1 MRRRKG
7 STLGLVAICVLV
19 IIVIGIAVFFL
30 TKIMAGGREVANT
43 TDAGTL
49 NTAKQM
55 LKIAVPPETGPTY
68 DFTPF
73 VYPAN
78 AGGITL
84 LTYNRAVAAAL
95 LISINADKI
104 GGTAPAK
111 AAAVAAEVDK
121 MGAALTAKLTG
132 SSTFSDLQNNT
143 RMWGNNGVSGTV
155 QDAAWMKS
163 QDPGATNVYFNTSS
177 LDGFSVPVSPTKF
190 TPLNAVPGGVV
201 SPGKY
206 MAGYKPINLPTGQVL
221 FGTPVMP
228 QQAPH
233 LVSYGDFKANQ
244 TPFGSAPPN
253 ALHVDARS
261 FESKTAIFGGALA
274 CAIAGAIDKGGTN
287 GPLGN
292 GFEFAAALPSGYIEF
307 LNWRANP
314 TPPGYDPNAL
324 NGDNIF
330 NEEIGGGPGGIYS
343 TWIAG
348 DSNDVNATTNVAFMS
363 NANGLGSRQILAN
376 WCKWAA
382 TGGSPP
388 GGTVYAG
395 ARGVDLKP
403 GYTAANPPPNG
414 SVAFNTLKA
423 IYALNQQSPDPN
435 NPTHINDCAE
445 QIATGPNYGLTGPCV
460 TGFGAMQATFQR
472 TVPTTGAQNNS
483 QNFSQVDWAKATV
496 IVAFQGKGGAN
507 GFTTHNLSTGS
518 VTSQT
523 INHNSGD
530 LNGQSINNGVMV
542 NLNSTDDSGLGAYKD
557 YGLIGQHMT
566 NPANSMPVPNQGY
579 SLPLED
585 VGTILQLMQ
594 QTMGQGCLNTVKH
607 DILVRCQQIQPST
620 TQSQVDAML
629 NTPFPMAAFNTSPT
643 TRASNQTANK
653 LYIYLPNNDLSKPL
667 QIDAGPPSGAS
678 ATIVDP
684 DGQSPNF
691 NDACMTTKYDIQGNL
706 VDTLDQGANQGDE
719 YVHMAPYVKMDPD
732 NGMTATD
739 HALWWPGSGAL
750 RTLGRLTFRETGL
763 GNTTFSQI
771 N

>member
-30 TKIMAGGREVANT
+30 TKIMSGGREVANT

-55 LKIAVPPETGPTY
+55 LKIAVPAETGPTY

-73 VYPAN
+73 IYPPN

-95 LISINADKI
+95 LISINAKDI
-104 GGTAPAK
+104 GGTAAAK
-111 AAAVAAEVDK
+111 AASVAAEVDK
-121 MGAALTAKLTG
+121 MGTALTAKLTG

-143 RMWGNNGVSGTV
+143 RMWGNNGVTGTV
-155 QDAAWMKS
+155 ADAAWMKS
-163 QDPGATNVYFNTSS
+163 QDPGATNVYFNKDS
-177 LDGFSVPVSPTKF
+177 LGTFAVPESPTKF
-190 TPLNAVPGGVV
+190 SPLNNIPGGVV
-201 SPGKY
+201 NPGKY

-253 ALHVDARS
+253 ALHVDARA
-261 FESKTAIFGGALA
+261 FEQKSAIFGGALA
-274 CAIAGAIDKGGTN
+274 CAIVGAIDKGGTA

-348 DSNDVNATTNVAFMS
+348 DTNDVNTTQNVAFMT
-363 NANGLGSRQILAN
+363 NANGTPGSSALLAA
-376 WCKWAA
+376 WCNWAA
-382 TGGSPP
+382 NGGTPP
-388 GGTVYAG
+388 QGTVYAG
-395 ARGVDLKP
+395 LRSIDLKP
-403 GYTAANPPPNG
+403 GFTAANPPAQG
-414 SVAFNTLKA
+414 SNAFNTLKT
-423 IYALNQQSPDPN
+423 IYALNQANSN
-435 NPTHINDCAE
+435 HINDCAE
-445 QIATGPNYGLTGPCV
+445 QIATGPNFGLTGPCV

-472 TVPTTGAQNNS
+472 TVPKTGNPNPS

-496 IVAFQGKGGAN
+496 IVAFQGKGGAS
-507 GFTTHNLSTGS
+507 GFQTHNLSTGN
-518 VTSQT
+518 VTSET
-523 INHNSGD
+523 INHNPD
-530 LNGQSINNGVMV
+530 LNGQSINNGVSV
-542 NLNSTDDSGLGAYKD
+542 YLNATDDSGLGAYND
-557 YGLIGQHMT
+557 YGIAGQRIPP
-566 NPANSMPVPNQGY
+566 NGAVNSMPVPNQGY
-579 SLPLED
+579 TLPLED
-585 VGTILQLMQ
+585 VGTIAQLMR
-594 QTMGQGCLNTVKH
+594 QTMGDSCLKDVK
-607 DILVRCQQIQPST
+607 DAIVMRCQQIQPST
-620 TQSQVDAML
+620 TRAQVDALL
-629 NTPFPMAAFNTSPT
+629 NKQFPMASFSSSPT
-643 TRASNQTANK
+643 TRASDQTANK

-667 QIDAGPPSGAS
+667 QIDAGPPTGVS

-684 DGQSPNF
+684 DGQAPSMG
-691 NDACMTTKYDIQGNL
+691 DQCMNTRYDLQGNL
-706 VDTLDQGANQGDE
+706 VDTLDQGAAQGDE
-719 YVHMAPYVKMDPD
+719 YVHMAPYVKMEPD
-732 NGMTATD
+732 SVMSAND

-750 RTLGRLTFRETGL
+750 RTLGRMTFRETGT
-763 GNTTFSQI
+763 GNVTFSQI

>member
-19 IIVIGIAVFFL
+19 IIVIGIAVYFL
-30 TKIMAGGREVANT
+30 TKIMSGGREVANT

-55 LKIAVPPETGPTY
+55 LKISVPPETSPY
-68 DFTPF
+68 DFTSY
-73 VYPAN
+73 VYPPG

-84 LTYNRAVAAAL
+84 LTYNRAIAAAL

-111 AAAVAAEVDK
+111 AAAVAAEVNK
-121 MGAALTAKLTG
+121 MGDKLTAALTQ

-155 QDAAWMKS
+155 ADAAWMKS
-163 QDPGATNVYFNTSS
+163 QDPGATNVYFNTNS
-177 LDGFSVPVSPTKF
+177 LDGFSIPISATKLS
-190 TPLNAVPGGVV
+190 PLNQAPGGVQ

-206 MAGYKPINLPTGQVL
+206 MAGYRPINLPTGQVL
-221 FGTPVMP
+221 YGTPVMP

-244 TPFGSAPPN
+244 NKFGSAPPN
-253 ALHVDARS
+253 AVHVDARS
-261 FESKTAIFGGALA
+261 KEAKTAIFGGAVA

-292 GFEFAAALPSGYIEF
+292 GFEFAAALPTSYIEF

-314 TPPGYDPNAL
+314 VPPGYDPNAL

-343 TWIAG
+343 TWIAA
-348 DSNDVNATTNVAFMS
+348 DTTDVQTTQNVAFMS
-363 NANGLGSRQILAN
+363 NANGPGSQSLLAAWSN
-376 WCKWAA
+376 WAA
-382 TGGSPP
+382 NGGNPP
-388 GGTVYAG
+388 QGTIYAG
-395 ARGVDLKP
+395 PKSADLKP

-414 SVAFNTLKA
+414 SVAFNTLKT
-423 IYALNQQSPDPN
+423 IYALNQASSN
-435 NPTHINDCAE
+435 HIQDCGA
-445 QIATGPNYGLTGPCV
+445 QIASPPNYGLVGPCV

-472 TVPTTGAQNNS
+472 TVPVTGNKNDS

-496 IVAFQGKGGAN
+496 IVAFQGKGGAG
-507 GFTTHNLSTGS
+507 GFQTKNPVGGGI
-518 VTSQT
+518 TSQT
-523 INHNSGD
+523 ANHNDGD
-530 LNGQSINNGVMV
+530 LNGQSINNGVNV
-542 NLNSTDDSGLGAYKD
+542 NIMNTDDSGLGAYRD
-557 YGLIGQHMT
+557 YGLAGRRIS
-566 NPANSMPVPNQGY
+566 NPPVSMPVPNQGY
-579 SLPLED
+579 TLPLEG

-594 QTMGQGCLNTVKH
+594 QTMGPDCLAATKH
-607 DILVRCQQIQPST
+607 DILIRCQQIQPST
-620 TQSQVDAML
+620 KQPDVDALL
-629 NTPFPMAAFNTSPT
+629 NTQFPMAEFFSSPNTK
-643 TRASNQTANK
+643 ASDQTANK
-653 LYIYLPNNDLSKPL
+653 LYIYLPNNDLSQKL
-667 QIDAGPPSGAS
+667 TIDKGPPTGAS

-684 DGQSPNF
+684 DGKQPDFS
-691 NDACMTTKYDIQGNL
+691 DACMNVKYDIQGNL
-706 VDTLDQGANQGDE
+706 VDTQDQGASQGDE
-719 YVHMAPYVKMDPD
+719 YVHQAPYVKMDPET
-732 NGMTATD
+732 GMTATD

-763 GNTTFSQI
+763 GPFGGTTFSQI

>member
-1 MRRRKG
+1 MRRRRKG

-30 TKIMAGGREVANT
+30 TKIMSGGREVANT

-55 LKIAVPPETGPTY
+55 LKISVPPETAPY
-68 DFTPF
+68 DFTSY

-84 LTYNRAVAAAL
+84 LTYNRAVASAL
-95 LISINADKI
+95 LIAINADKI

-111 AAAVAAEVDK
+111 AGQVAAEVNK
-121 MGAALTAKLTG
+121 MGDALTAKLTAN
-132 SSTFSDLQNNT
+132 STFSDLQNNT
-143 RMWGNNGVSGTV
+143 RMWGNNGVSGQV
-155 QDAAWMKS
+155 ADAAWMKS
-163 QDPGATNVYFNTSS
+163 QDPGATNVYFNTNS
-177 LDGFSVPVSPTKF
+177 LDGFAVPTSPTKF
-190 TPLNAVPGGVV
+190 SPLNAAPGGVQN
-201 SPGKY
+201 PGKY
-206 MAGYKPINLPTGQVL
+206 MAGYRPINLPTGQVL

-244 TPFGSAPPN
+244 AKFGSAPPN

-261 FESKTAIFGGALA
+261 FESKTALFGGALA

-292 GFEFAAALPSGYIEF
+292 GFEFPAALPTGYIEF

-314 TPPGYDPNAL
+314 VPPGYDPNAV

-348 DSNDVNATTNVAFMS
+348 DTNNVQTTQNVAFMS
-363 NANGLGSRQILAN
+363 NANGLGSQALLAAWSN
-376 WCKWAA
+376 WAA
-382 TGGSPP
+382 NGGPAP
-388 GGTVYAG
+388 QGTVYAG
-395 ARGVDLKP
+395 SRSVDLKP
-403 GYTAANPPPNG
+403 GFTAASPPANG

-423 IYALNQQSPDPN
+423 IYALNQANPN
-435 NPTHINDCAE
+435 HINDCAA
-445 QIATGPNYGLTGPCV
+445 QIASGPNYGLTGPCV

-472 TVPTTGAQNNS
+472 TVPTTGVQNNS

-496 IVAFQGKGGAN
+496 IVAFQGKGGPS
-507 GFTTHNLSTGS
+507 GFTTTNPASGS
-518 VTSQT
+518 VTSKT
-523 INHNSGD
+523 VNFNSGD

-542 NLNSTDDSGLGAYKD
+542 NLNSTDDSGLGAFKD
-557 YGLIGQHMT
+557 YGLVGQRVA

-579 SLPLED
+579 NLPLEG
-585 VGTILQLMQ
+585 VGSILQLMQ
-594 QTMGQGCLNTVKH
+594 QTMGAGCLASVKQ
-607 DILVRCQQIQPST
+607 DILVRCQQIQPATKPSD
-620 TQSQVDAML
+620 VDALL
-629 NTPFPMAAFNTSPT
+629 NTPFPMAAYNTSPT
-643 TRASNQTANK
+643 TKASDQTANK

-667 QIDAGPPSGAS
+667 QIDAGPPTGAS
-678 ATIVDP
+678 ATITDP
-684 DGQSPNF
+684 DGNAPAFS
-691 NDACMTTKYDIQGNL
+691 DACMTTKYDIQGNL

-732 NGMTATD
+732 TGMTATD

-763 GNTTFSQI
+763 GNVTFSQI

>member
-55 LKIAVPPETGPTY
+55 LKIAVPPETGPPY

-73 VYPAN
+73 VYPPN

-104 GGTAPAK
+104 KGNAPAK
-111 AAAVAAEVDK
+111 AAQVAAEVDK

-143 RMWGNNGVSGTV
+143 RMWGNNGVAGTV
-155 QDAAWMKS
+155 ADAAWMKS
-163 QDPGATNVYFNTSS
+163 QDPGATNVYFNTNT
-177 LDGFSVPVSPTKF
+177 LDGFPLPLSATKF
-190 TPLNAVPGGVV
+190 TPLNNTPGGVV

-206 MAGYKPINLPTGQVL
+206 MAGYRPINLPTGQVL

-253 ALHVDARS
+253 ALHVDAKS

-314 TPPGYDPNAL
+314 VPPGYDPNAV

-348 DSNDVNATTNVAFMS
+348 DTNDVQTTQNVAFMS
-363 NANGLGSRQILAN
+363 NANGPGSAALLAA
-376 WCKWAA
+376 WCNWAA
-382 TGGSPP
+382 NGGTPP
-388 GGTVYAG
+388 QGTVYAG
-395 ARGVDLKP
+395 KRSLDLKP
-403 GYTAANPPPNG
+403 GFTAANPPATG
-414 SVAFNTLKA
+414 SNAFNTLKT
-423 IYALNQQSPDPN
+423 IYALNQASS
-435 NPTHINDCAE
+435 THINDCGA
-445 QIATGPNYGLTGPCV
+445 QIASPPNFGLTGPCV

-472 TVPTTGAQNNS
+472 TVPVTGTPNQS

-496 IVAFQGKGGAN
+496 IVAFQGKGGPN
-507 GFTTHNLSTGS
+507 GFKTTNPVTGG

-523 INHNSGD
+523 VNHNSGD
-530 LNGQSINNGVMV
+530 LDGKSINNGINV
-542 NLNSTDDSGLGAYKD
+542 NMMATDDSGLGAYRD
-557 YGLIGQHMT
+557 YGMVGQRVPP
-566 NPANSMPVPNQGY
+566 NPNSMPVPNQGY
-579 SLPLED
+579 NLPLEG

-594 QTMGQGCLNTVKH
+594 QTMGSSCLNNVKA
-607 DILVRCQQIQPST
+607 DILLRCQQIQPKTKASD
-620 TQSQVDAML
+620 VDVLL
-629 NTPFPMAAFNTSPT
+629 NTPFPMAAFNSSPNT
-643 TRASNQTANK
+643 KASDQTANK
-653 LYIYLPNNDLSKPL
+653 LYIYLPNNDLSQPL
-667 QIDAGPPSGAS
+667 QIDAGPPPGVS
-678 ATIVDP
+678 ATLVDP
-684 DGQSPNF
+684 DGKSPDYS
-691 NDACMTTKYDIQGNL
+691 DACSNNKYDIQGNL
-706 VDTLDQGANQGDE
+706 VDTMDVGASQGDE
-719 YVHMAPYVKMDPD
+719 YVHQAPYVKMDPD
-732 NGMTATD
+732 TGMTATD
-739 HALWWPGSGAL
+739 RALWWPGSGAL

-763 GNTTFSQI
+763 GPVGGTTFSQI